1 MNADVVAGHI
11 AAAIGAHKVVF
22 LTDVDGLYEDFDD
35 KSTLVSNMTL
45 SEVKAMLAEGRVSMG
60 MIPKL
65 SSCVRALEAG
75 VHRAHILNGTTPH
88 ALLLELLTDK
98 GVGTMITQG
107 ARREAA
113 RELRVQTE
121 LGCAARRAAMT
132 KAPRDLRMRVRRGD
146 RERARP

>member
-1 MNADVVAGHI
+1 
-11 AAAIGAHKVVF
+11 
-22 LTDVDGLYEDFDD
+22 
-35 KSTLVSNMTL
+35 MTL

-107 ARREAA
+107 DDSEQPDAKP
-113 RELRVQTE
+113 
-121 LGCAARRAAMT
+121 LGNFAS
-132 KAPRDLRMRVRRGD
+132 KLS
-146 RERARP
+146 